1 MARYANVNNY
11 LAAARAGSQ
20 GLLDS
25 LAAIQATSPDLAS
38 LAEQSFKN
46 QASEEVLAMNLS
58 GKSVENAIRNRAQLD
73 LASLEAKELEYE
85 EEARRD
91 TVRKAGRLAARAER
105 LRNAPTRPELPELE
119 IPYIPVGAQPMSD
132 EEHAYYQRQINEA
145 GQRSE
150 AEQLAEKKIKLNKL
164 KRLESLKKQLNSR
177 SDKPTS
183 TNSVKPTSTN
193 SVEEVNPSA
202 ITPAQV
208 IAPPKGISL
217 VPVNLQKKTSNGFTT
232 VQYVSGTPEL
242 SGMDSRNGLLVYD
255 PVKHGGQK
263 YHDHIQFVSRS
274 ERDRAANLLRN
285 SIDPYSNAPYKITSL
300 DRPNDPGAHGA
311 GTALDVA
318 PPVTL
323 PLEDEVGWSRAVR
336 EKLGLDLG
344 F

>member
-25 LAAIQATSPDLAS
+25 LAAIQATSPDFAS

-73 LASLEAKELEYE
+73 LASLEAKELEYK

-132 EEHAYYQRQINEA
+132 EEHAYYQRQIQEA

-150 AEQLAEKKIKLNKL
+150 AERLTDQKIKLNKL
-164 KRLESLKKQLNSR
+164 ERLKSLKKQLNSR
-177 SDKPTS
+177 SDKP
-183 TNSVKPTSTN
+183 NSTN
-193 SVEEVNPSA
+193 SVEEVNASA
-202 ITPAQV
+202 IAPAQV
-208 IAPPKGISL
+208 IGLPKGISL
-217 VPVNLQKKTSNGFTT
+217 APANLQKKTSNGFTT

-255 PVKHGGQK
+255 PVGHGGQK

-274 ERDRAANLLRN
+274 ERDRAANILRN
-285 SIDPYSNAPYKITSL
+285 SIDPYSKAPYKITSL
-300 DRPNDPGAHGA
+300 DRSGDPGAHGA

-336 EKLGLDLG
+336 ETLGLDLG